1 MNRSLPPILLIA
13 IFAGAAAGAAVS
25 LALMPP
31 AQNSTEPAVTGAADA
46 RLDDLTDALARLEL
60 RLQEM
65 DLANSEVTSRMNR
78 LEESESE
85 REAPPDE
92 AMDDALAR
100 AGINMLGGRA
110 GQVRLG
116 GSPMIAFGSG
126 KGAQLMGLSEEEK
139 WNTLREELALDS
151 YQESELKRIQE
162 EMQAELKDIFKIDP
176 ETGTLAAKL
185 DISKMMEAR
194 KNADEKVKNLLSGQ
208 QYEKYRKEGYGSAL
222 GMGGGVAV
230 SYTSISTPRDRQ
242 GK

>member
-1 MNRSLPPILLIA
+1 
-13 IFAGAAAGAAVS
+13 
-25 LALMPP
+25 
-31 AQNSTEPAVTGAADA
+31 
-46 RLDDLTDALARLEL
+46 
-60 RLQEM
+60 
-65 DLANSEVTSRMNR
+65 MNR

-139 WNTLREELALDS
+139 WNKLREELALDS

-185 DISKMMEAR
+185 DITKMVEAR

-230 SYTSISTPRDRQ
+230 SYTSISSPRDRQ